1 MSETQDTSVTTNPK
15 PACSAKGKAAVGLLF
30 LLVLGVGG
38 FSAYQYHQ
46 QQLSAQTSTQQIAEL
61 THELAALKNQP
72 STTDALKQAL
82 NEQLAQVTAQ
92 QLQLTQRQQ
101 ELEKQWQEK
110 QQQQPNDWLLN
121 EASYLIR
128 MAGRKLWLEQDIN
141 TATALL
147 SDADTRLLAM
157 ADPSLIPLRKALAED
172 IATLKASPVVDMEGL
187 SLEVGTLVDNVDQ
200 LKIKGLNP
208 AYQTDPLDEDVSS
221 DVTDWKENLKKSM
234 ANFASNFITVRR
246 QDGDVEALLSP
257 EQSAYLQENMRLQ
270 LQLAQTSLLK
280 QDQTNFRDH
289 LAKAADWLNSYYD
302 ENDSATQFMQKSLK
316 KLQETEVQSHYPTT
330 FKAQPLLEQLMAT
343 HRLPTLK

>member
-15 PACSAKGKAAVGLLF
+15 PTCSAKGKAAVGLLF

-38 FSAYQYHQ
+38 FSAYQYHLQ
-46 QQLSAQTSTQQIAEL
+46 QQSTETIASLKSEMNALQQR
-61 THELAALKNQP
+61 P
-72 STTDALKQAL
+72 SDADTIKQAL
-82 NEQLAQVTAQ
+82 ASQLEQMAAQ
-92 QLQLTQRQQ
+92 QHQLDSRQQ
-101 ELEKQWQEK
+101 ELEKQWQTK

-128 MAGRKLWLEQDIN
+128 MAGRKLWLEQDVT

-172 IATLKASPVVDMEGL
+172 IASLKAAPVVDMEGL

-200 LKIKGLNP
+200 LKVKGMNP
-208 AYQTDPLDEDVSS
+208 VYETDPADADVSS
-221 DVTDWKENLKKSM
+221 EVSDWKANLKKSLS
-234 ANFASNFITVRR
+234 NFASNFITIRR

-257 EQSAYLQENMRLQ
+257 EQSAYLEENMRLQ

-280 QDQTNFRDH
+280 QDQKNFRDH
-289 LAKAADWLNSYYD
+289 LEKAENWLNSYYD
-302 ENDSATQFMQKSLK
+302 DNDSATQFMLK
-316 KLQETEVQSHYPTT
+316 TIDKLQETEIQSHYPTA
-330 FKAQPLLEQLMAT
+330 FKAQPMLEQLMAT